1 MDKGLLRASR
11 RHNRES
17 RLLRGVPAGFVAGLL
32 LVMSIPVGP
41 AVAHTYLVSSDPAD
55 GGTVRVVP
63 EQVALEFTEQVE
75 LDFADVTVS
84 VAGGPAYGALTETA
98 GKSLIARIPPGAA
111 DSQPDSGP
119 ATWEIAYRV
128 TAGDGHPVNESYS
141 FTISPGSSAST
152 GPEPVTGPVDG
163 GDSGAWA
170 SETRP
175 RQVPGWAMLG
185 LGSVTVA
192 AVLTSLLA
200 VRRQSR
206 RAQG

>member
-1 MDKGLLRASR
+1 MGRASLRDMGR
-11 RHNRES
+11 RPRER
-17 RLLRGVPAGFVAGLL
+17 RLLRVPAGVVAGLL
-32 LVMSIPVGP
+32 LVMSVQVGP
-41 AVAHTYLVSSDPAD
+41 AVAHTYLLSSDPAD
-55 GGTVRVVP
+55 GGTVGVVP

-98 GKSLIARIPPGAA
+98 GKSLIARIPPGAT

-128 TAGDGHPVNESYS
+128 TAGDGHPVNES
-141 FTISPGSSAST
+141 FTFTVSPGPSAPAAT
-152 GPEPVTGPVDG
+152 EPVTGPVDG
-163 GDSGAWA
+163 VGSGAWA
-170 SETRP
+170 SAARP

-185 LGSVTVA
+185 LGSVTAA

-206 RAQG
+206 RARG